1 MTDPMLTH
9 SPALARI
16 RALDLSL
23 CRWLNQANRREAVG
37 RFFALFSRLG
47 DGVFWYALMACLP
60 LIHGFSAVATSVHM
74 VLTGVVSLLIYKWL
88 KAHTS
93 RPRPFMVSTGIIRRV
108 PPLDEYSF
116 PSGHTLHAVSFS
128 VVLLS
133 HQPGW
138 FWIVVPFTALVAAS
152 RPVLGLHYPSDV
164 LAGAVIG
171 ATVAWISIT
180 LWPLSVL
187 SHVG

>member
-1 MTDPMLTH
+1 MSDPTLSLT
-9 SPALARI
+9 PVARI
-16 RALDLSL
+16 QALDLSL
-23 CRWLNQANRREAVG
+23 CQWLNRVNRREYLG
-37 RFFALFSRLG
+37 RSFALISRLG
-47 DGVFWYALMACLP
+47 DGVFWYLLMLSLP
-60 LIHGFSAVATSVHM
+60 LVHGWSA
-74 VLTGVVSLLIYKWL
+74 GVVSLHMAATGVMALLVYKWL
-88 KAHTS
+88 KACTS
-93 RPRPFMVSTGIIRRV
+93 RPRPFMVSTHIIRRV

-133 HQPGW
+133 HQPEW

-171 ATVAWISIT
+171 ATVAWASIT
-180 LWPLSVL
+180 LWPLL
-187 SHVG
+187 IG

>member
-1 MTDPMLTH
+1 MTDPMLTP

-23 CRWLNQANRREAVG
+23 CRWLNRANRREVVG

-47 DGVFWYALMACLP
+47 DGVFWYTLMLVLP
-60 LIHGFSAVATSVHM
+60 LVHGLGAVATSVHM
-74 VLTGVVSLLIYKWL
+74 ALTGVVSLLLYKWL

-93 RPRPFMVSTGIIRRV
+93 RPRPFMVSDSIIRRV

-133 HQPGW
+133 HQPEW

-171 ATVAWISIT
+171 ATVAWTSIT
-180 LWPLSVL
+180 FWPLLMS
-187 SHVG
+187 